1 MGSVVLLAYLTGA
14 TTYAIFTRVLI
25 FTMSSRSE
33 GTSVS
38 LLEAMAA
45 GLCPVVTDVG
55 GNAAVLGEELRHR
68 LVPPEAPEAL
78 AAAWRAALNDPA
90 CRAADARAARRRVE
104 ARFGVDVMVR
114 QYETTYEGLRR
125 QEDLPSHGNR

>member
-1 MGSVVLLAYLTGA
+1 MMPIEIRDLHAS
-14 TTYAIFTRVLI
+14 FTI

-45 GLCPVVTDVG
+45 SLCPVVTDVG

-68 LVPPEAPEAL
+68 LVRPEAPEAL
-78 AAAWRAALNDPA
+78 AAAWWAALNDPA
-90 CRAADARAARRRVE
+90 RRAADARGARRRVE

-114 QYETTYEGLRR
+114 QCETTYEGLRR